1 MDITPLVPQGRQ
13 VIESYGDMGFR
24 VSGHRYEGSIL
35 VLPDQTILWT
45 VSSSDALTVESLET
59 VIGRSEVELLLLGL
73 GRKPVMITRDFRAAL
88 KERGVAIEPMDTGAA
103 SRTYNVLQAEGRRVA
118 AALIAVE

>member
-1 MDITPLVPQGRQ
+1 MDITPLVPEGRQ
-13 VIESYGDMGFR
+13 VIEAYGDMGFR

-35 VLPDQTILWT
+35 ILPDQTIAWA
-45 VSSSDALTVESLET
+45 VSSSDELSVESLDPVT
-59 VIGRSEVELLLLGL
+59 DRSEVELLLLGL
-73 GRKPVMITRDFRAAL
+73 GRKTVMIPRNFRAAL
-88 KERGVAIEPMDTGAA
+88 KEKGVAVEPMDTGAA